1 MTVSVKLGLGLAAW
15 MRGVGLGEGVR
26 VGGTGV
32 SVETRGVTASPPQ
45 AEVINKIIPQIISF
59 ESTTRMAYQTPI
71 FAWLPDPASGNR
83 ICDLPAGTLF

>member
-1 MTVSVKLGLGLAAW
+1 VTSYNSTPERSGRGSGFGVGVISGIVMTVSVKLGLGLAAW

-45 AEVINKIIPQIISF
+45 AEVINKIVPQIKIVLIIS
-59 ESTTRMAYQTPI
+59 I
-71 FAWLPDPASGNR
+71 L
-83 ICDLPAGTLF
+83 